1 MLEYNND
8 EASFAGC
15 SLKALASEFGTPLYI
30 YSKEKIEANYHR
42 LMTAYRERY
51 PHFEIF
57 YAIKANNNPA
67 VVKTL
72 ADLGAGADASCIE
85 EILMAKMAGIHPSK
99 ILFTGVYSTR
109 EQLRRAVDLKVK
121 LNLEDITQVDWLDT
135 MPEFISFRVNPGL
148 GKGGKE
154 GLIFAGPDAK
164 FGVPEWQIKEAYR
177 LAKAK
182 GAKRFGIHMM
192 TGSNILDVDYFE
204 SIVDRLLAIM
214 VPIAKELNITFEFI
228 DIGGSLGVPY
238 EKGVL
243 PLDVDAVAEKVTRK
257 IKESPFN
264 GATILHEP
272 GRYLVAD
279 AGVLLTRVASIK
291 RAERTFIGI
300 DAGMHTLLRP
310 ALYDAY
316 HPIEYVNNLTLP
328 YDQKVNVVGQICE
341 NTDVIA
347 KERMLPKAIKV
358 DDLLAI
364 GVVGAYGFCMSS
376 QYNTRPRAA
385 EVLIRNG
392 KPLLIRERETF
403 DDLIAKTRGLND

>member
-1 MLEYNND
+1 MLEYRKG
-8 EASFAGC
+8 EACFGGY
-15 SLKALASEFGTPLYI
+15 SLKKLAEEFGTPLYV
-30 YSKEKIEANYHR
+30 YDQGRIEENYRR
-42 LMTAYRERY
+42 LLKAYRELY

-67 VVKTL
+67 IVKTL
-72 ADLGAGADASCIE
+72 ADLGAGADTSCIE
-85 EILMAKMAGIHPSK
+85 EILLAKMVGIHPSK

-109 EQLRRAVDLKVK
+109 EQLRRAAELKVN
-121 LNLEDITQVDWLDT
+121 LNLEDISQVDWLDK
-135 MPEFISFRVNPGL
+135 MPEFISFRVNPGI
-148 GKGGKE
+148 GGGGKE

-164 FGVPEWQIKEAYR
+164 FGVPESQIVEAYR
-177 LAKAK
+177 RAKAK

-204 SIVDRLLAIM
+204 SIVERLLAIM
-214 VPIAKELNITFEFI
+214 VGVASELDITFEMI

-243 PLDVDAVAEKVTRK
+243 PLDVEAVAAKVVKK
-257 IKESPFN
+257 INASPFK
-264 GATILHEP
+264 GATVLHEP

-279 AGVLLTRVASIK
+279 AGMILTQVASIK
-291 RAERTFIGI
+291 RAERTFVGI

-316 HPIEYVNNLTLP
+316 HPIDYVNNLAAP
-328 YDQKVNVVGQICE
+328 CDQKVHVVGQICE

-347 KERMLPKAIKV
+347 RDRMLPKELKV

-364 GVVGAYGFCMSS
+364 GVAGAYGFCMSS

-385 EVLIRNG
+385 EVMIRNE
-392 KPLLIRERETF
+392 KPYLIRERETF
-403 DDLIAKTRGLND
+403 DDLIAKTRPIDD

>member
-1 MLEYNND
+1 MLEYSKD
-8 EASFAGC
+8 KTCFGGYPLEE
-15 SLKALASEFGTPLYI
+15 LAAQFGTPLYV
-30 YSKEKIEANYHR
+30 YDQARIEDNYHR
-42 LMTAYRERY
+42 LMQAYRERY

-67 VVKTL
+67 IVKTL

-85 EILMAKMAGIHPSK
+85 EILLAKLAGVPPKK
-99 ILFTGVYSTR
+99 ILFTGVYSTK
-109 EQLRRAVDLKVK
+109 EQLRRAAELNVI
-121 LNLEDITQVDWLDT
+121 LNLEDISQIEWLDK
-135 MPEFISFRVNPGL
+135 MPEFISFRVNPGI
-148 GKGGKE
+148 GQGGKE

-164 FGVPEWQIKEAYR
+164 FGVPESQIKEAYR

-192 TGSNILDVDYFE
+192 TGSNILDVAYFE
-204 SIVDRLLAIM
+204 SIVDRLLMIM
-214 VPIAKELNITFEFI
+214 IPIAKELKISFEFI

-243 PLDVDAVAEKVTRK
+243 PLDIEEVAERVTQK
-257 IKESPFN
+257 IKASPFN

-279 AGVLLTRVASIK
+279 AGILLTRVASIK
-291 RAERTFIGI
+291 RAEKTFIGI
-300 DAGMHTLLRP
+300 DAGMNTLLRP
-310 ALYDAY
+310 ALYKAY
-316 HPIEYVNNLTLP
+316 HPIDYVNQFTLP
-328 YDQKVNVVGQICE
+328 HDQQVNVVGQICE

-347 KERMLPKAIKV
+347 QGRFLPKEIKV
-358 DDLLAI
+358 GDLLSI

-385 EVLIRNG
+385 EVLIRKG
-392 KPLLIRERETF
+392 IPYLIRERETF
-403 DDLIAKTRGLND
+403 DDLVAKTRMVDD